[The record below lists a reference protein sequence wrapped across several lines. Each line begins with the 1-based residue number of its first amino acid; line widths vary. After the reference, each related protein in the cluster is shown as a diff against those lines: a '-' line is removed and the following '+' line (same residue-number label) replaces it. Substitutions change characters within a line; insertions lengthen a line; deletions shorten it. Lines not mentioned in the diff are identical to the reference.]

1 MSQHLSSSEQTLT
14 ATDIRTAQ
22 AQRLWGLGVGSAAG
36 CANFASYLESIPEIP
51 AALQADD
58 PELPLLVLVETRLG
72 LKKLCDLG
80 GIAFNGG
87 GDDTFVA
94 HDDRH
99 LEFTVPTWI
108 RVQDGR
114 RNRNR
119 SVRDCRKTF
128 GQGELGLT
136 APQGVCT
143 YLQHPQVVSEASQ
156 NGAHT
161 MNLPGSVYRGDRADA
176 ACLGLWSGRPE
187 LIWDFDDY
195 AYRHYGPA
203 SRRA

>member
-1 MSQHLSSSEQTLT
+1 MSQHLSSSEQTLP
-14 ATDIRTAQ
+14 ATDIHLAQ
-22 AQRLWGLGVGSAAG
+22 AQRLWSLGVGSAAG
-36 CANFASYLESIPEIP
+36 FADFASYLASIPEILT
-51 AALQADD
+51 ALLADD
-58 PELPLLVLVETRLG
+58 PEFPLLVLDETRLG

-80 GIAFNGG
+80 GIAFDGN
-87 GDDTFVA
+87 DETLVA
-94 HDDRH
+94 FDDRH
-99 LEFTVPTWI
+99 LELAVPTWI

-128 GQGELGLT
+128 GQDELGLT
-136 APQGVCT
+136 ALQGACT

-161 MNLPGSVYRGDRADA
+161 MDLSGSIHRGDRNCSAR
-176 ACLGLWSGRPE
+176 LGLWSGRLE
-187 LIWDFDDY
+187 LIWDFDGY
-195 AYRHYGPA
+195 AYRHYGSA

>member
-1 MSQHLSSSEQTLT
+1 MSQHLSSSEQALT
-14 ATDIRTAQ
+14 ATDIRLAQ
-22 AQRLWGLGVGSAAG
+22 AQRYRHLGVDTSLGFTS
-36 CANFASYLESIPEIP
+36 FEDYLASIPEIP
-51 AALQADD
+51 AALLADD
-58 PELPLLVLVETRLG
+58 PEFSLLVLVETRLG

-80 GIAFNGG
+80 DIAFNGG
-87 GDDTFVA
+87 GDDTFIA
-94 HDDRH
+94 YDDRH
-99 LEFTVPTWI
+99 CELTVPTWI

-119 SVRDCRKTF
+119 SGRDYRKTF

-136 APQGVCT
+136 ALQGVCA

-161 MNLPGSVYRGDRADA
+161 MNLLGSVYRGDRADA
-176 ACLGLWSGRPE
+176 ACLGLWSDRPE
-187 LIWDFDDY
+187 LIWDFDGY
-195 AYRHYGPA
+195 AYWHYGPA